1 LHIHLNYLRFVD
13 SMFFINAE
21 QGMDD
26 RVVPPSVTD
35 YVVRVL
41 PGAIV
46 HKLPNEGHFS
56 YFLFCDECQRQIFST
71 LWGIPQGPLDR
82 KVEMDQT
89 PFEGDIEVVSPVA
102 DSTTK

>member
-1 LHIHLNYLRFVD
+1 
-13 SMFFINAE
+13 MFFINAE

-46 HKLPNEGHFS
+46 HKLPNEGH
-56 YFLFCDECQRQIFST
+56 RQIFST

>member
-1 LHIHLNYLRFVD
+1 
-13 SMFFINAE
+13 MFFMNAE
-21 QGMDD
+21 QGMND

-56 YFLFCDECQRQIFST
+56 YFFFCDECHRQIFST
-71 LWGIPQGPLDR
+71 LFGIPQGPLDR

-89 PFEGDIEVVSPVA
+89 PFEGDTEMVSTIA
-102 DSTTK
+102 DSTTEW